1 MGFYVEDRSKRSA
14 VKGYRSPEFIKD
26 MKYLVKNKEDD
37 LLVDRKIRF
46 NEYMEDI
53 EETISILLNI
63 DKKKKTFINWKLDLL
78 KGLESLMKSLKKD
91 IALSDEFIGNIKD
104 YYERTLKL

>member
-63 DKKKKTFINWKLDLL
+63 DKKKKTFIN
-78 KGLESLMKSLKKD
+78 
-91 IALSDEFIGNIKD
+91 
-104 YYERTLKL
+104 